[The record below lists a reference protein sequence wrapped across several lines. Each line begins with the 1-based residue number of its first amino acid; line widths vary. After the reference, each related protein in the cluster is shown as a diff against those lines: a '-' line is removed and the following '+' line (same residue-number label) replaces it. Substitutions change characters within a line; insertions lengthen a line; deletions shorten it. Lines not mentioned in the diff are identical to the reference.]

1 MINANAIGSWSSGSS
16 SVTWQNCTTNT
27 PQFIYNP
34 TIKTAILQLDVTIGA
49 SPTISSGWV
58 TLGTIPFSF
67 ASGYTIKAYA
77 ILYGVAY
84 TGANGGEVGCKS
96 IFRVRND
103 STNNVILIDAY
114 VGNSPTTET
123 FLSQRLTGM
132 ILIPLTV
139 TTT

>member
-1 MINANAIGSWSSGSS
+1 MISANAIGSWSSGSS
-16 SVTWQNCTTNT
+16 SITWTNCTANT

-34 TIKTAILQLDVTIGA
+34 TIKTAVLQLDVTISA

-67 ASGYTIKAYA
+67 DSDYTIKAYA
-77 ILYGVAY
+77 TLYGAAY
-84 TGANGGEVGCKS
+84 TGANGGAVGYKS
-96 IFRVRND
+96 LFRVRND
-103 STNNVILIDAY
+103 TTNSLIIIDTY
-114 VGNSPTTET
+114 TGSSPTTDT